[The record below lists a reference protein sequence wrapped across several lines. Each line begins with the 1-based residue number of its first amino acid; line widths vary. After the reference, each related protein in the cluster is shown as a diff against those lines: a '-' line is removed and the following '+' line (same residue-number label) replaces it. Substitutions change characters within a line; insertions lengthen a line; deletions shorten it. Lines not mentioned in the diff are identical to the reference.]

1 MQGSQ
6 LTDITIVIPSYERPE
21 FLKRSMLFWDAVG
34 INLIVVDGS
43 DTPLPSIFLD
53 SLKRSIRYFHLPIS
67 FEKRLQVGMHAV
79 DTPFVAMIG
88 DDEFFTVEGLLACRN
103 ELVEDKNLVSCTGI
117 CWDFYVQDHSLHFTE
132 RYVNWLDNCSIGG
145 DDSFSRIRDFAENGM
160 SAICYSLVRT
170 SSWKNA
176 SDVISVNPDGV
187 TFLTEIFIEL
197 VIAFEGKTKV
207 IDKPYWIRSIESE
220 SHWETQATVSI
231 EKWLKD
237 PRYRKER
244 EEYLD
249 TFASVCKV
257 EENLL
262 DLFKAELYS
271 ALDVISMRT
280 SGIKNS
286 SLNRY
291 PFLER
296 IVTKM
301 FIEIPPQIRNQ
312 KFFEMVIAF
321 LKKTFNSHHSSDYRG
336 LQKGGLFEI
345 NLKGPLKINSIF
357 GHQLP
362 QSMAVIISS
371 LKKFYKL

>member
-1 MQGSQ
+1 MQDSG

-21 FLKRSMLFWDAVG
+21 FLRRSMLFWDSVG

-43 DTPLPSIFLD
+43 NNPLPSIFLD
-53 SLKRSIRYFHLPIS
+53 GLRKSIRYIHSPTS
-67 FEKRLQVGMHAV
+67 FEKRLQVGMHSV
-79 DTPFVAMIG
+79 ETPFVAMIG

-103 ELVEDKNLVSCTGI
+103 ELIKDKDLVSCTGV
-117 CWDFYVQDHSLHFTE
+117 CWDFYVQDHSLNLTE

-145 DDSFSRIRDFAENGM
+145 DDGFTRIRDFAENGM
-160 SAICYSLVRT
+160 SAICYSLVRA

-197 VIAFEGKTKV
+197 VIAFEGKTKI

-220 SHWETQATVSI
+220 SHWETQSTVSI

-237 PRYRKER
+237 PRYKKER

-249 TFASVCKV
+249 TFASVCNV
-257 EENLL
+257 EESILE
-262 DLFKAELYS
+262 LFKNELYL
-271 ALDVISMRT
+271 ALNVISMRT

-296 IVTKM
+296 IVTKI
-301 FIEIPPQIRNQ
+301 FIQIPPQIRNQ
-312 KFFEMVIAF
+312 KFLGMIIDF
-321 LKKTFNSHHSSDYRG
+321 LKKRINSHHSSDYRG
-336 LQKGGLFEI
+336 LQKGGLFEM
-345 NLKGPLKINSIF
+345 NLKEPLKTNSIF
-357 GHQLP
+357 GHQIP
-362 QSMAVIISS
+362 QSFVLIISS